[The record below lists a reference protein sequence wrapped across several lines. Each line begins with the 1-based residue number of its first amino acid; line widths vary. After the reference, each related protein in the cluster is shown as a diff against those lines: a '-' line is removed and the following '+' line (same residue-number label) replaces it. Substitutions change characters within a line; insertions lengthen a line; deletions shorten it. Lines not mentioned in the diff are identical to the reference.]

1 MPKAMMWT
9 KPAMCVVLAL
19 AASGCGKG
27 PSAAASAG
35 LPAAPVRVAAATR
48 RTLPVE
54 LRTIGNVEAYR
65 TISVKS
71 QATGVLMKV
80 HFKEGDPVHK
90 GQLLFEIDPR
100 PFQQAIKQIEANLA
114 RDKALMA
121 QSEANL
127 AHDTAQEKFA
137 RDQSRRYLELV
148 KQGVFSKEQGDQ
160 ATSSAQALTEQLR
173 ADRAAIDSA
182 KSAIVADQ
190 AAIDNAKLQ
199 LEYCYIY
206 SPTEG
211 RSGNM
216 SVKEG
221 NLVKL
226 NDIELVTITQIQPVY
241 VTFTLPER
249 QLASVRERMKSGKL
263 LVSATP
269 QGQNAADSGA
279 LTFVDNSV
287 DTNTGTIKL
296 KATFP
301 NTASRL
307 WPGQFCS
314 VALRLSE
321 KPNVIAVPSR
331 AVQVGQQGNYVFV
344 VKSDSTVEMRTV
356 TTGESVNDLV
366 EVQGVQPGETVVT
379 EGHVRLAPG
388 SRVKVLS

>member
-1 MPKAMMWT
+1 MLKVMKWIHCGVCAVVALTAAGCAKA
-9 KPAMCVVLAL
+9 
-19 AASGCGKG
+19 

-35 LPAAPVRVAAATR
+35 PPAAPVKVATAER

-71 QATGVLMKV
+71 QVTGLLIQV
-80 HFKEGDPVHK
+80 HFKEGDPVRA

-100 PFQQAIKQIEANLA
+100 PFQQAIQQIEANLA
-114 RDKALMA
+114 RDRSQLALA
-121 QSEANL
+121 EANL

-137 RDQSRRYLELV
+137 RDQARRYEELA
-148 KQGVFSKEQGDQ
+148 KQGVFSREQSDQ
-160 ATSSAQALTEQLR
+160 TASTAQAMTEQLR
-173 ADRAAIDSA
+173 ADRATIDSA
-182 KSAIVADQ
+182 KSAIAADQ
-190 AAIDNAKLQ
+190 AALGNAKLQ
-199 LEYCYIY
+199 LNYCFIN
-206 SPTEG
+206 SPADG

-226 NDIELVTITQIQPVY
+226 NDIELVTITQIQPIY

-249 QLASVRERMKSGKL
+249 QLAAVRERMKGGKL
-263 LVSATP
+263 TVSATP
-269 QGQNAADSGA
+269 QGQAASDTGT

-287 DTNTGTIKL
+287 DMNTGTIKL

-301 NTASRL
+301 NSASRL

-314 VALRLSE
+314 VSLRLNE

-331 AVQVGQQGNYVFV
+331 AVQIGQQGNYVFV
-344 VKSDSTVEMRTV
+344 VKADSTVEMRTV
-356 TTGESVNDLV
+356 TTGEAVDDFV
-366 EVQGVQPGETVVT
+366 EVSGVQPGETVVT
-379 EGHVRLAPG
+379 EGHIRLAPG
-388 SRVKVLS
+388 SRVKVQS

>member
-9 KPAMCVVLAL
+9 KPAVCAALVVV
-19 AASGCGKG
+19 AAGCGKG

-35 LPAAPVRVAAATR
+35 PTAAPVKVAAVTR
-48 RTLPVE
+48 RTLPIE
-54 LRTIGNVEAYR
+54 LRTIGTVEAYR

-114 RDKALMA
+114 RDKALLA

-160 ATSSAQALTEQLR
+160 ATSSAQAMTEQLR
-173 ADRAAIDSA
+173 ADGAAIDSA
-182 KSAIVADQ
+182 KSAIAANQ

-249 QLASVRERMKSGKL
+249 QLAAVRERMKSGKL

-287 DTNTGTIKL
+287 DMNTGTIKL
-296 KATFP
+296 KATFA
-301 NTASRL
+301 NTAARL
-307 WPGQFCS
+307 WPGQFCNVS
-314 VALRLSE
+314 LRLSE

-356 TTGESVNDLV
+356 ITGESVNDLV
-366 EVQGVQPGETVVT
+366 EVQGVQPGESVVT

-388 SRVKVLS
+388 SRVKVQS

>member
-1 MPKAMMWT
+1 MRKALIT
-9 KPAMCVVLAL
+9 KLLAGAVVGIVLAGCQK
-19 AASGCGKG
+19 APTAS
-27 PSAAASAG
+27 ASAG
-35 LPAAPVRVAAATR
+35 PPAAPVKVASASI

-71 QATGVLMKV
+71 QVTGTLTKV
-80 HFKEGDPVHK
+80 HFKEGDPVRA

-100 PFQQAIKQIEANLA
+100 PYQEAIKQAEANIA
-114 RDKALMA
+114 RDKALLA

-127 AHDTAQEKFA
+127 ARDIAQEKFA
-137 RDQSRRYLELV
+137 SDQAKRYGELM

-160 ATSSAQALTEQLR
+160 ANSNAQALGEQVH
-173 ADRAAIDSA
+173 ADRAAIESA
-182 KSAIVADQ
+182 RSAIGADQ
-190 AAIDNAKLQ
+190 SALDNAKLQ
-199 LEYCYIY
+199 LSYCYIY
-206 SPTEG
+206 SPTDG

-226 NDIELVTITQIQPVY
+226 NDIELVTIAQIQPVY
-241 VTFTLPER
+241 VTFTIPEGR
-249 QLASVRERMKSGKL
+249 LHSVRERMNAGKL

-269 QGQNAADSGA
+269 QGQAEVQTGT

-287 DTNTGTIKL
+287 DPNTGTIKL
-296 KATFP
+296 KATFL
-301 NTASRL
+301 NTAARL
-307 WPGQFCS
+307 WPGQFCA

-321 KPNVIAVPSR
+321 KPNVVAVPAR
-331 AVQVGQQGNYVFV
+331 AVQIGQQGNYVFV
-344 VKSDSTVEMRTV
+344 VKKDSTVEMRIV

-366 EVQGVQPGETVVT
+366 EVKGVQPGETVVID
-379 EGHVRLAPG
+379 GHVRLAPG